1 VLLQRSSD
9 EYSCDKEKESPRFQ
23 LPNYHELKKKKSKL
37 IQKNGDQTVK

>member
-23 LPNYHELKKKKSKL
+23 LPNYHELKKKIKINPEEWRPDS
-37 IQKNGDQTVK
+37 